1 MMNLVPVFLLAVQS
15 VHPLEPLTEPEMR
28 RAATIVRAD
37 QRYTSSSQFATL
49 GFNEPPKK
57 EVLSWRPGMPARR
70 EALALVFDWSANA
83 FSEVTVDLT
92 TDRIASWT
100 VLRGKQPW
108 VMKRDSDGVDSLV
121 RADPRW
127 QAAVRRRGIEDP
139 SQLSIFGFP
148 ADAYFPLPNDGHRYL
163 AASTHWRRPRD
174 GILIGLVAFVDLTR
188 LRVIQIKDTGSDN
201 LWHPRVELDS
211 IRRIPPSG
219 QVPKPLEIRLPQGA
233 SYRID
238 GHQVEWLNWK
248 FRFGIESRSGLILYQ
263 VSYRD
268 GGIDRP
274 VVYRAAPSEMVVP
287 YGDPGWRIWMPLDI
301 GYVGLG
307 NYSKTSLA
315 AGRDVPEHATF
326 FESVMHDEAG
336 GPLVVPRAAAVYER
350 DGGILWRHGD
360 ESRRARELV
369 LEFYAT
375 VDNYDYGF
383 RWVFHQSG
391 TLELEAELSG
401 QMGTRAVAAKT
412 ASELAPG
419 IRRYGTLV
427 APQVVAPNHQ
437 HFFSFQL
444 DLDVDGQA
452 NRLHEMDVI
461 GESALPYQANGFA
474 TRETMLGTELAA
486 RRQMNLATS
495 RMWKVTSS
503 SRTNSLGQPTGYGL
517 MPADNSTALVPPNA
531 FIRRHVGFV
540 NYHLWA
546 TPQRDNERYSAGAY
560 AFINGRGEG
569 LPRWTQ
575 ANRSLVDQ
583 DLVLWYTMGVTHIP
597 RPEDWPI
604 MPVHRTGFKLVP
616 LGFFGENPTIALP

>member
-1 MMNLVPVFLLAVQS
+1 MMNLVPALLLAMQS
-15 VHPLEPLTEPEMR
+15 IHPLEPLTEPEMR

-37 QRYTSSSQFATL
+37 GRYTSSSQFATL
-49 GFNEPPKK
+49 GFKEPPKQ
-57 EVLSWRPGMPARR
+57 EVLAWTPGMPVRR

-83 FSEVTVDLT
+83 LSEVTVDLGA
-92 TDRIASWT
+92 DRIGAWKA
-100 VLRGKQPW
+100 LPGKQPW
-108 VMKRDSDGVDSLV
+108 VMSRDVGGVDSLV
-121 RADPRW
+121 KADPRW
-127 QAAVRRRGIEDP
+127 RAAVRRRGIEDP
-139 SQLSIFGFP
+139 SQLSLFGFP
-148 ADAYFPLPNDGHRYL
+148 ADAYFPLPSDGHRYL
-163 AASTHWRRPRD
+163 AAFTQWRPPRD
-174 GILIGLVAFVDLTR
+174 GILTGLVAFVDLTR
-188 LRVIQIKDTGSDN
+188 LRVIQIKDTGGDTV
-201 LWHPRVELDS
+201 WHRRVELDS

-219 QVPKPLEIRLPQGA
+219 QVPKPLEIRFPQGA

-238 GHQVEWLNWK
+238 GHHVAWLDWK
-248 FRFGIESRSGLILYQ
+248 FRFGVESRSGLVLYQ
-263 VSYRD
+263 VSYL
-268 GGIDRP
+268 DRP
-274 VVYRAAPSEMVVP
+274 VLYRAAPSEMVVP
-287 YGDPGWRIWMPLDI
+287 YGDPGWRIWMPLDV
-301 GYVGLG
+301 GDVGLG

-336 GPLVVPRAAAVYER
+336 APIVVPRATAVYER

-391 TLELEAELSG
+391 TLELEAELTG

-412 ASELAPG
+412 EAEFGATRA
-419 IRRYGTLV
+419 RRYGTLV
-427 APQVVAPNHQ
+427 GPNTVAPNHQ

-452 NRLHEMDVI
+452 NRLHEMDLI
-461 GESALPYQANGFA
+461 GEPALPYQANGFA
-474 TRETMLGTELAA
+474 TRETLLASELAA
-486 RRQMNLATS
+486 RRPMNLATS

-503 SRTNSLGQPTGYGL
+503 RRTNALGQPTGYGL
-517 MPADNSTALVPPNA
+517 MPAGNATALVPPNA

-546 TPQRDNERYSAGAY
+546 TPQRDDERYSAGTY
-560 AFINGRGEG
+560 AFINGGGDG
-569 LPRWTQ
+569 LPRWTR

-616 LGFFGENPTIALP
+616 LGFFAENPTIALPRER